1 MRSKWLAGALLTTAV
16 LVTAGEG
23 TSDRR
28 DRDHRLRLP
37 PAPPP
42 VAGRVLTASAWVR
55 YRHGRAPVNRID
67 HSGRSTSHS
76 RLCANCSK

>member
-42 VAGRVLTASAWVR
+42 VAGAGTDSQRLGPLPPWPRACEPDRPQRALYVSLASVR
-55 YRHGRAPVNRID
+55 
-67 HSGRSTSHS
+67 
-76 RLCANCSK
+76 